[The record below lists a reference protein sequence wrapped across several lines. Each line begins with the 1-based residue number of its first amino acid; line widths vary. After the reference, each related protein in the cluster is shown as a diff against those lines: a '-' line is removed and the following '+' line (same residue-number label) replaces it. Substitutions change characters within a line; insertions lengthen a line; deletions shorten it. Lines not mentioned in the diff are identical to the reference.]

1 MKLIESNTC
10 YRLTSVFAPSDVG
23 MYSAFPNEEKF
34 FHSYWDTCREQFA
47 KKFLFDS
54 YGFFLSIDKEHLESV
69 PTFIRFCENILSVKK
84 PSKFYLCDVPNA
96 IFIKPAPFWK
106 KCYMRRSLYSLICRL
121 GIYCHKGDS
130 FENYLLGHV
139 DETKNNKID
148 LAYEFARKT
157 QGAVLRFFGGFNQY
171 IGEGPNFYEYFP
183 EKHGWVEEFKSKPT
197 DYVKS
202 VLINDDDNSSLNLFD
217 SSLFLS

>member
-1 MKLIESNTC
+1 MPLIESSTC

-23 MYSAFPNEEKF
+23 MYSAFPNEDKF

-47 KKFLFDS
+47 KKFLRDS
-54 YGFFLSIDKEHLESV
+54 YGFFLSIDKENLDSA
-69 PTFIRFCENILSVKK
+69 PAFIRFCEKILSLKH
-84 PSKFYLCDVPNA
+84 PSKFYLCDVPNV
-96 IFIKPAPFWK
+96 IFVKPAFFWK

-121 GIYCHKGDS
+121 GIYSHKGDS

-157 QGAVLRFFGGFNQY
+157 QGAILRFFGGFNRY
-171 IGEGPNFYEYFP
+171 VGEGPNFYEYFP
-183 EKHGWVEEFKSKPT
+183 EKHGWVEEFKAKPI

-202 VLINDDDNSSLNLFD
+202 VLINDDDHSSCNLFD
-217 SSLFLS
+217 NSLFLS